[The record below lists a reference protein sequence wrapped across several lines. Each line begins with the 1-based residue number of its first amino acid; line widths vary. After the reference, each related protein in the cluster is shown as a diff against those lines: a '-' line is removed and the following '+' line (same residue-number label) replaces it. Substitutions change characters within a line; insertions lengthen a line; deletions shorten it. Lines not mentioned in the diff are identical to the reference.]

1 MKRIPGS
8 SRSAAITP
16 QSCTPGSPNTTRTPS
31 LKSCFTSASPPVIRA
46 ISGLL
51 PTEHDVADHEGQQGN
66 NIPDSRFGTGENVVR
81 QDDEVRALAGLERAE
96 VRLLPRRPRVPRGEG
111 AHGLGA
117 RHPLLGLPAR
127 VRTLARP
134 PRDRRVDAGDGARV
148 FPREVRAAG
157 DARARAEQRAPR
169 VRAAQALGAE
179 ALGRPAHLGRA
190 VCRLH
195 AREHAEPGEARDVAL
210 GQDLRVLDPRAE
222 ALRLAGSENLLKGV
236 EGERVRAVADRVD
249 ADLEAAGRR
258 LAGEAVELVRRDQ
271 QEPAVVRVVAVARVQ
286 RGAARAER
294 AVEPEL
300 QRADDEPPVAL
311 ARGAALT
318 PLGPRLL
325 AAHRDVVAE
334 RNPPALEET
343 PVRRERVEV
352 GARLLEAREP
362 LRETLGDRLADGAV
376 EALRGRWRQ
385 HGAYEV
391 LRRIH
396 EDPRRPPRRVLQATP
411 ARPIT
416 GAARPPP
423 ASPHR

>member
-66 NIPDSRFGTGENVVR
+66 NIPDSRFGTGETVVR

-134 PRDRRVDAGDGARV
+134 PRDRRVDAVERARV
-148 FPREVRAAG
+148 LHREVRAAG
-157 DARARAEQRAPR
+157 DARARAEQRAPP
-169 VRAAQALGAE
+169 VRAAPPLAPE
-179 ALGRPAHLGRA
+179 PPGRPPHVGRA

-258 LAGEAVELVRRDQ
+258 LAGEAGALVRRGHT
-271 QEPAVVRVVAVARVQ
+271 EPAVVRVVAVARVQ
-286 RGAARAER
+286 RGAPRARRAPHPDLQPPPAAPPPSPARA
-294 AVEPEL
+294 P
-300 QRADDEPPVAL
+300 
-311 ARGAALT
+311 
-318 PLGPRLL
+318 
-325 AAHRDVVAE
+325 
-334 RNPPALEET
+334 
-343 PVRRERVEV
+343 
-352 GARLLEAREP
+352 
-362 LRETLGDRLADGAV
+362 
-376 EALRGRWRQ
+376 
-385 HGAYEV
+385 
-391 LRRIH
+391 
-396 EDPRRPPRRVLQATP
+396 
-411 ARPIT
+411 
-416 GAARPPP
+416 RPPP
-423 ASPHR
+423 PA